1 MWDYIIQLQCH
12 IIVKVYLTVNLSTC
26 GLTIWITSLAFS
38 YGKNVVSTSSPWYRW
53 YKGLTNLNPWGDDC
67 QIQIPL
73 IYLIRY
79 VFVYYID
86 EELSFLDQCS
96 LYYLLVS
103 DCITKSEYV
112 CWCEMYFLSE
122 IRFGNIY
129 CNTNTPC
136 YTYQVDIG

>member
-1 MWDYIIQLQCH
+1 M
-12 IIVKVYLTVNLSTC
+12 N
-26 GLTIWITSLAFS
+26 IWIIEFKCHDLLV
-38 YGKNVVSTSSPWYRW
+38 N
-53 YKGLTNLNPWGDDC
+53 NLE
-67 QIQIPL
+67 
-73 IYLIRY
+73 YYY